1 MSENAG
7 NHEGQIDGRRV
18 RELTARHVMNTY
30 RRLPL
35 VLVRGEGSWVWDDEG
50 RRYLDFVSGLAVT
63 GVGHAHPAV
72 VEAIARQAKVL
83 GHVSNLYHSA
93 PAAELA
99 ERLARASGLDQV
111 FFCNSG
117 AEANETALKLARR
130 WAWRQAGSAG
140 GKGPVPH
147 VVLAAQHSFHGRT
160 YGAMSLTGQAKY
172 QEGYAPLVPGI
183 VHVPLND
190 PAALEAAFTREVCAV
205 LLEPVQGEGGVY
217 PCTEEYLKAA
227 RRLCDEGGALL
238 MLDEVQT
245 GLGRTGKMFA
255 FQHYGIRPDVLTL
268 AKTLG
273 GGLPLGATLARKE
286 VAEAFV
292 PGSHASTF
300 GGNPICCAAG
310 LAVMDL
316 LEREALPERA
326 ARLGRRLVEGLLDLG
341 RRNLKV
347 GEVRGLGLMVGVDIG
362 DEAAAVA
369 AACRERGLLVNAVGE
384 HTLRFLP
391 PLVAT
396 EEEIDLALAI
406 LEQALTGLEDTPGRH

>member
-1 MSENAG
+1 MADG
-7 NHEGQIDGRRV
+7 TVKMGQVDGARV
-18 RELTARHVMNTY
+18 RTLTERHVMNTY

-35 VLVRGEGSWVWDDEG
+35 VLVRGEGSWVWDADG
-50 RRYLDFVSGLAVT
+50 RRYLDFVTGLAVT

-72 VEAIARQAKVL
+72 TAAIAAQAQVL

-93 PAAELA
+93 PQAELA
-99 ERLARASGLDQV
+99 ARLARLSGLGRV

-117 AEANETALKLARR
+117 AEANEAALKLARR
-130 WAWRQAGSAG
+130 WAWQRAGAAQA
-140 GKGPVPH
+140 KGPVPH
-147 VVLAAQHSFHGRT
+147 VVLAAARSFHGRT

-172 QEGYAPLVPGI
+172 QEGFAPLVPGI

-190 PAALEAAFTREVCAV
+190 VAALEAAFTPEVCAV

-217 PCTEEYLKAA
+217 PCTEEYLQAA
-227 RRLCDEGGALL
+227 RRLCDERGALL

-255 FQHYGIRPDVLTL
+255 FQHYGIVPDVLTL
-268 AKTLG
+268 AKALG
-273 GGLPLGATLARKE
+273 GGLPLGATLAREE

-292 PGSHASTF
+292 PGTHASTF

-310 LAVMDL
+310 LAVLDL
-316 LEREALPERA
+316 LEREDLSGRA
-326 ARLGRRLVEGLLDLG
+326 ARLGQRLVEGLLSLG
-341 RRNLKV
+341 RRNPKV

-362 DEAAAVA
+362 EEASAVA
-369 AACRERGLLVNAVGE
+369 AACREKGLLVNAVGD

-391 PLVAT
+391 PLTAT
-396 EEEIDLALAI
+396 DEEVDLALSL
-406 LEQALTGLEDTPGRH
+406 LEQALDWR